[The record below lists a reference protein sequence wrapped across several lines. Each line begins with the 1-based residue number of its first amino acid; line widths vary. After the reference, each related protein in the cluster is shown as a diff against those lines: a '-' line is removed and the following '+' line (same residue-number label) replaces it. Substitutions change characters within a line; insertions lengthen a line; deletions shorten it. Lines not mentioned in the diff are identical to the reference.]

1 MQDYDN
7 RKALF
12 ISDPILLALVLGLL
26 MVGFITIT
34 STTLFVAERQ
44 YHDPFFFVIR
54 HVKHVLLALV
64 MFFIARS
71 REPGSWQA
79 ARGVC
84 LVIACVSL
92 LLVFVPGL
100 GLEINGAKRWI
111 RLGFTVCQPSEIS
124 KLCYLLYL
132 ASYLSQETER
142 IRRSELIFWVRPMV
156 WLLVC
161 TTLLCLQPDF
171 GSAIVLTTVTLI
183 TMFIAGMPLRTF
195 IVLGLLA
202 VTLAGICAVV
212 EPYRMLRIISFTNP
226 WKYAYSTGYQLTQS
240 LMAIG
245 RGGVWGVGLGSG
257 LQKIFYLPEAHT
269 DFIFA
274 VFCEELGMVGGAC
287 LLLAYLLLV
296 IRLLSWA
303 YHFEKK
309 RMLFM
314 ANYTTALSSWIGIQT
329 VISVGVNLGVLPT
342 KGLSLPL
349 LSYGGT
355 HIAVSFFA
363 LGVLSKMLQSSHE
376 GGSGSHIGAGMSG
389 GDGMYE
395 RF

>member
-1 MQDYDN
+1 MQDHDR
-7 RKALF
+7 RKTLF

-44 YHDPFFFVIR
+44 YQDPFFFVVR

-64 MFFIARS
+64 VFFMARS
-71 REPGSWQA
+71 REPSSWQA

-84 LVIACVSL
+84 LLFACVSL

-111 RLGFTVCQPSEIS
+111 RLGITVCQPSEIS

-142 IRRSELIFWVRPMV
+142 IRRSELLFWVRPMV

-161 TTLLCLQPDF
+161 ATLLCLQPDF

-226 WKYAYSTGYQLTQS
+226 WKYAYGTGYQLTQS
-240 LMAIG
+240 LMAVG

-274 VFCEELGMVGGAC
+274 VFCEELGMVGGVC
-287 LLLAYLLLV
+287 LLVIYLILV

-309 RMLFM
+309 RLLFM

-376 GGSGSHIGAGMSG
+376 GGSHLGTGISSEGSI
-389 GDGMYE
+389 YE

>member
-7 RKALF
+7 RKTLF

-44 YHDPFFFVIR
+44 YQDPFFFVVR

-64 MFFIARS
+64 VFFIARS
-71 REPGSWQA
+71 RKPSSWHA

-84 LVIACVSL
+84 LLVACMSL
-92 LLVFVPGL
+92 LVVFVPGL

-111 RLGFTVCQPSEIS
+111 KLGVTVCQPSEIS

-142 IRRSELIFWVRPMV
+142 IRRSELLFWIRPMI

-161 TTLLCLQPDF
+161 ATLLCLQPDF
-171 GSAIVLTTVTLI
+171 GSAIVLTSVTLI

-195 IVLGLLA
+195 IVMGLLA
-202 VTLAGICAVV
+202 MTLAGICAVV

-226 WKYAYSTGYQLTQS
+226 WKYAYGTGYQLTQS

-287 LLLAYLLLV
+287 LLGVYLILV

-309 RMLFM
+309 RLLFM
-314 ANYTTALSSWIGIQT
+314 ANYTSALSSWIGIQT

-363 LGVLSKMLQSSHE
+363 LGILSKMLQSSYE
-376 GGSGSHIGAGMSG
+376 GGGHLSTGMSSG
-389 GDGMYE
+389 GGIYE